1 MKWKIIGFFLS
12 TSNFAIKRIFRSV
25 ELRSFNFFFPP
36 LLANSQ
42 LRKTRSQTCE
52 YFDRNFNPI
61 SSPPRSL
68 SLSLLGRSHLVSP
81 RSTIL
86 DNRSREYEQGERDTA
101 GIVGRRANA
110 TMSRDALDYPIRNG
124 GCSPRPN
131 RDSSEARA
139 HTHKR
144 SYPEE
149 TGLGTRRTVTMSEG
163 GITTSGK
170 IIDQ

>member
-1 MKWKIIGFFLS
+1 MNFVPLTFFSPLFS
-12 TSNFAIKRIFRSV
+12 RIHNSEKHVRKLANISI
-25 ELRSFNFFFPP
+25 EISIRFPP
-36 LLANSQ
+36 LLD
-42 LRKTRSQTCE
+42 L
-52 YFDRNFNPI
+52 
-61 SSPPRSL
+61 SL

-110 TMSRDALDYPIRNG
+110 TMSRDVLDYPIRNG

>member
-25 ELRSFNFFFPP
+25 ELRSFNFFF
-36 LLANSQ
+36 LFANSQ
-42 LRKTRSQTCE
+42 LRKHVRKVELANLSIE
-52 YFDRNFNPI
+52 I
-61 SSPPRSL
+61 SIRFPSPSPALHL
-68 SLSLLGRSHLVSP
+68 SFCTEKKEHLKIHP
-81 RSTIL
+81 PFWITG
-86 DNRSREYEQGERDTA
+86 REYKQGETP

-139 HTHKR
+139 HTHKLHILKRRVWEHTGR
-144 SYPEE
+144 S
-149 TGLGTRRTVTMSEG
+149 R
-163 GITTSGK
+163 
-170 IIDQ
+170 